1 MDKSNYNDY
10 MSSYLLL
17 REIPCKL
24 PDQLPTEQIINKD
37 Y

>member
-10 MSSYLLL
+10 MSSYLLF

-24 PDQLPTEQIINKD
+24 LDQLPTEQIINKD
-37 Y
+37 F